1 MLVLIGIGLLAGVI
15 TAVSPCILPVLPIV
29 LTAGVGDGGKRRPFM
44 IIGGL
49 VASFTVFT
57 LAAGSILSALGLPQD
72 FLRNLAIAMLF
83 VVAAS
88 LLSQRFAFALERPL
102 AFMTRRRGG
111 HPSSGFVLGLSLG
124 LVFVPCAGPVLATIT
139 ILAAKSQVSV
149 ETIVLT
155 LAYGVGFGVPM
166 LLIALG
172 GKQIAQRLR
181 ATGPGFRRVSGVV
194 LALSAFGILFNLP
207 QTLQTHLGSY
217 SSALQSHVEDTKL
230 ARTHLAKLR
239 GGGNAFAATSRASGS
254 SLPILGRAPEFTGI
268 DSWLNTPAGRPLT
281 LGQLRGK
288 VVLVDFWT
296 YSCINCI
303 RTLPHLRAWYAAYH
317 RAGFEIVGVHTP
329 EFAFEH
335 VRGNV
340 EQATHDLHVTWPV
353 ALDNGYKTW
362 DAYSNEYWPAE
373 YLVDRLGRV
382 RRAHFGE
389 GEYGATEHAIRQLLA
404 ANGATVA
411 PARHVADATPT
422 AIVTPETYVGYARI
436 DSGRYRGTP
445 LAPRRPASYVLAK
458 KPPLDTISFGGDW
471 TVGDQRAVADR
482 DARLRL
488 HFHAH
493 DVYLVLGG
501 AGSVRVSVNGR
512 QTRTVVV
519 NGDRLYTLFSS
530 RAVRDGLLDLRFDPG
545 VNAYAF
551 TFG

>member
-29 LTAGVGDGGKRRPFM
+29 LTAGAGEGSARRPF
-44 IIGGL
+44 IVIGGL

-72 FLRNLAIAMLF
+72 FLRNFAIAMLF
-83 VVAAS
+83 VVSGS
-88 LLSQRFAFALERPL
+88 LLSKRFAFALERPF
-102 AFMTRRRGG
+102 AFMSRRRGG

-149 ETIVLT
+149 ETVVLT

-166 LLIALG
+166 LMIALG
-172 GKQIAQRLR
+172 GKRVSQRLR
-181 ATGPGFRRVSGVV
+181 ATGPTFRRVSGVV
-194 LALSAFGILFNLP
+194 LALSAVGILFNLP
-207 QTLQTHLGSY
+207 QTLQTHLGGY
-217 SSALQSHVEDTKL
+217 SSALQSHVENTKL

-239 GGGNAFAATSRASGS
+239 GGGNAFAATTPSGS
-254 SLPILGRAPEFTGI
+254 TLPVLGKAPEFTGI
-268 DSWLNTPAGRPLT
+268 DSWLNTPADRPLT
-281 LGQLRGK
+281 LRQLRGK

-317 RAGFEIVGVHTP
+317 RAGLEIVGVHTP

-340 EQATHDLHVTWPV
+340 AQATRDLHVTWPV

-373 YLVDRLGRV
+373 YLVDRTGRV
-382 RRAHFGE
+382 RRSHFGE
-389 GEYGATEHAIRQLLA
+389 GEYSDTERAIRQLLT

-411 PARHVADATPT
+411 AARRVADGTPT
-422 AIVTPETYVGYARI
+422 TIVTPETYVGYTRI
-436 DSGRYRGTP
+436 DSSRYRGTS
-445 LAPRRPASYVLAK
+445 LVPRRLSSYVLAK
-458 KPPLDTISFGGDW
+458 KPPRDALSFGGGW
-471 TVGDQRAVADR
+471 TIGDQRAVAGR

-501 AGSVRVSVNGR
+501 AGSVRVSVDGR
-512 QTRTVVV
+512 PTRMVAV